1 MFLLLTLNQIPTW
14 LLYFPF
20 WLWTSKCRI
29 WVSTFTVLFSVGCS
43 IILNKLIFSM
53 KIKIKSL
60 TGVLWSFC
68 FETFHIFW
76 HIFSRYF
83 FCKTSSG
90 YYFAL
95 HKKSFPLRIS
105 LVNVTKSEENCVL
118 VTFTE
123 EILHWELQFLC
134 SAGKEVF
141 PKASEKN
148 EIIKKKLSRDI
159 LNKCI
164 VNDK

>member
-1 MFLLLTLNQIPTW
+1 MF
-14 LLYFPF
+14 YGA
-20 WLWTSKCRI
+20 S
-29 WVSTFTVLFSVGCS
+29 VLKHF
-43 IILNKLIFSM
+43 IFSD
-53 KIKIKSL
+53 
-60 TGVLWSFC
+60 
-68 FETFHIFW
+68 TFFPDT
-76 HIFSRYF
+76 F
-83 FCKTSSG
+83 FAKHLRATT
-90 YYFAL
+90 FAL

-148 EIIKKKLSRDI
+148 EIKKKKLSRDI